1 MRFFLSAL
9 CALTVACGPADHD
22 SGPVAEEAGST
33 ALPEAAPASPDEPVV
48 VFMGTSLTA
57 GLGLLREED
66 TYVARLA
73 ELARDRGLPM
83 RAVNAGV
90 SGETS
95 AGGLRRIEWVLRD
108 SLDILF
114 LELGA
119 NDGLRGH
126 DPSSTRSNLQ
136 RIVESARSRYP
147 EVRILI
153 AAMEAPPNLGQR
165 YTDDFREVFPEVAL
179 STDAELVPFILEG
192 VAGVPSLN
200 QSDGIHP
207 TSEGHERMAQ
217 NIWPH
222 LRPSLEAWYGTREIR
237 P

>member
-9 CALTVACGPADHD
+9 CVLTVACGPADAD
-22 SGPVAEEAGST
+22 PGPVAEEPGV
-33 ALPEAAPASPDEPVV
+33 AAPAEVAPPPQEPVV

-73 ELARDRGLPM
+73 ELAREAGLPM

-95 AGGLRRIEWVLRD
+95 AGGLRRIDWVLRD

-126 DPSSTRSNLQ
+126 DPGSTRSNLE
-136 RIVESARSRYP
+136 RIVEATRGRYP
-147 EVRILI
+147 EARILI
-153 AAMEAPPNLGQR
+153 AGMEAPPNLGPR
-165 YTDDFREVFPEVAL
+165 YTREFRDLFPEVAT
-179 STDAELVPFILEG
+179 STATELVPFMLEG
-192 VAGVPSLN
+192 IAGVASLN

-207 TSEGHERMAQ
+207 TAEGHSRMAQ

-222 LRPSLEAWYGTREIR
+222 LRSPLETWYRER
-237 P
+237 EEHP